1 MWLMW
6 GALSLL
12 GLDVLL
18 QVTGTVEF
26 ATSTWVVLAVTVVG
40 SYFADKAI
48 GRLRAA
54 HEPQPVRVPVSH

>member
-1 MWLMW
+1 MWLTW

-18 QVTGTVEF
+18 QVTGTVDF
-26 ATSTWVVLAVTVVG
+26 AASMWVVLAVTVVG
-40 SYFADKAI
+40 SVFADMAI

-54 HEPQPVRVPVSH
+54 AEPLRVPVSH